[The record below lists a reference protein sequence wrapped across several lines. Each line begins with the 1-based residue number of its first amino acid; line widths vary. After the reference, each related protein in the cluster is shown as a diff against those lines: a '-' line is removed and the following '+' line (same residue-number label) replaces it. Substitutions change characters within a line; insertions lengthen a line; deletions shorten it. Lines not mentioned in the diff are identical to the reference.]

1 MNTIHILVE
10 YDKYVDKY
18 KTLYGNDK
26 TIVLIQL
33 GSFYE
38 MCYNENDGKGESNLR
53 YICDEILQI
62 IPGEKSYKDH
72 DANESKKYL
81 MGGFPMIAQEKY
93 LTYLL
98 NQNYT
103 IVIVDQITEPPNPD
117 RKVTR
122 ILSPGTDIYYN
133 KKNSNNCYLFILNH
147 INMKINI

>member
-72 DANESKKYL
+72 DTNESKKYIL
-81 MGGFPMIAQEKY
+81 KPVRGSGTKNVFLINVTFSPRFSMAF
-93 LTYLL
+93 LT
-98 NQNYT
+98 
-103 IVIVDQITEPPNPD
+103 E
-117 RKVTR
+117 
-122 ILSPGTDIYYN
+122 
-133 KKNSNNCYLFILNH
+133 
-147 INMKINI
+147 

>member
-1 MNTIHILVE
+1 MNQIHILVE
-10 YDKYVDKY
+10 YDKYVQRY
-18 KTLYGNDK
+18 KSLYGTDK

-38 MCYNENDGKGESNLR
+38 MCYNENDKKGESNLR

-72 DANESKKYL
+72 STNESKKYL

-98 NQNYT
+98 SHNYT
-103 IVIVDQITEPPNPD
+103 IVIVDQVTEPPNPE
-117 RKVTR
+117 RKVTK
-122 ILSPGTDIYYN
+122 ILSPGTDILYN
-133 KKNSNNCYLFILNH
+133 KRNSNNLLSIYN
-147 INMKINI
+147 